1 MASFSLRSSRASSE
15 SSTSQRSGARSTR
28 VVVADDSPV
37 HLELLT
43 LALGTLPQLD
53 VVATACDGREAVDLV
68 FAHETDAALLDLE
81 MPILDGFESA
91 EEIRRLR
98 PQTNIILHASLP
110 TDEDRSRAEAL
121 GLSVFS
127 KFELVGLIALLAAA

>member
-1 MASFSLRSSRASSE
+1 
-15 SSTSQRSGARSTR
+15 

-68 FAHETDAALLDLE
+68 FAHETDAALLDLD

-127 KFELVGLIALLAAA
+127 KFELVCLIALLAAA